1 MNKVY
6 VYFPAIK
13 SEKDGDKWWGT
24 GTRGR
29 ENRELGM
36 VGRVGN

>member
-6 VYFPAIK
+6 IPTLRSK
-13 SEKDGDKWWGT
+13 KDGGEGWGT

-36 VGRVGN
+36 AGKVRS